1 MQYFIGGF
9 LTTFTLLIVAD
20 KLLLMKQNESEVF

>member
-9 LTTFTLLIVAD
+9 LATFTLLIVAD
-20 KLLLMKQNESEVF
+20 KLLLKKQNETEVF